1 MSPPPLD
8 TSPKR
13 HRREAVRESL
23 ASDSLDS
30 HPIPVVETRAYAHF
44 PKFFFMG
51 DSALFEHRDEADVVL
66 LACSAAA

>member
-23 ASDSLDS
+23 ASDSLES
-30 HPIPVVETRAYAHF
+30 HPIPVVETRAYADF
-44 PKFFFMG
+44 PKFFSMG